1 MKSEQQVEL
10 QKQIIEY
17 FKDVDDKTIRDVI
30 ESFVYFKGSNNNAVG
45 ELIQKF
51 LKDNGLTMAFVN
63 YCMDMKRVQNAEQ
76 IMFYRSSGSERDMI
90 ENIKVSL
97 LNLAYNRFSAL
108 VDKIKPEPVLVEP
121 SKVKV
126 TYKDGDSNTHV
137 LGFQSEYTL
146 CGNIVEGSE
155 IAKTDF
161 NPKSKVNCPHCLEII
176 KKCKKMKV

>member
-10 QKQIIEY
+10 QKQILEY
-17 FKDVDDKTIRDVI
+17 FKDVDDNMIRDVI
-30 ESFVYFKGSNNNAVG
+30 ESFVYFKGSSNSAVG
-45 ELIQKF
+45 ELTQKF
-51 LKDNGLTMAFVN
+51 LKENDLTMAFVN
-63 YCMDMKRVQNAEQ
+63 YCMDMKKIQNGEK

-108 VDKIKPEPVLVEP
+108 VEKIKPEPVLVEP

-146 CGNIVEGSE
+146 CGNAVEGSE

-161 NPKSKVNCPHCLEII
+161 NTKSKVNCPHCLEII